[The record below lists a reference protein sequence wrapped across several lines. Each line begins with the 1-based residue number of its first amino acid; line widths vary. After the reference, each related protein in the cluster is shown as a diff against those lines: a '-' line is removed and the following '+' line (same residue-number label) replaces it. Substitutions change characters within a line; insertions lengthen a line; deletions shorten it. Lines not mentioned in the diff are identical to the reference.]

1 MLEIIVWS
9 SIIIG
14 GCAAY
19 QMLGGKPAPKEEKC
33 DYKKEKKE
41 KKDNYRETYDY
52 FMQLSL
58 DEQHNYIKEN
68 YYLSEYSYELLY
80 NTKESTARQ
89 VARRAN
95 YMGKTFNN
103 RYSRY

>member
-1 MLEIIVWS
+1 MLEIIIWS
-9 SIIIG
+9 SIIMG

-33 DYKKEKKE
+33 ESEKK
-41 KKDNYRETYDY
+41 KKDNYGETYDY
-52 FMQLSL
+52 FMKLSL
-58 DEQHNYIKEN
+58 DEQHAYIKDN

-95 YMGKTFNN
+95 YMGRVFNN
-103 RYSRY
+103 RFSRY

>member
-9 SIIIG
+9 SIIMG
-14 GCAAY
+14 GTIAY
-19 QMLGGKPAPKEEKC
+19 QMLGGKPAPKEENC
-33 DYKKEKKE
+33 ECKKE
-41 KKDNYRETYDY
+41 KKDHYKETYDY
-52 FMQLSL
+52 FMNLSL
-58 DEQHNYIKEN
+58 DEQHAYIKDN
-68 YYLSEYSYELLY
+68 YYLSEYTYELLY

-103 RYSRY
+103 RFSRY

>member
-19 QMLGGKPAPKEEKC
+19 QMLGGKPAPTEESSKC
-33 DYKKEKKE
+33 KEKVN
-41 KKDNYRETYDY
+41 NYDETYDY
-52 FMQLSL
+52 FMKLSL
-58 DEQHNYIKEN
+58 DEQHAYIRDN
-68 YYLSEYSYELLY
+68 FYLSEYSYELLY

-89 VARRAN
+89 VARRAS
-95 YMGKTFNN
+95 YMGRVFNN
-103 RYSRY
+103 RFSRY

>member
-9 SIIIG
+9 SIIMS
-14 GCAAY
+14 GCVAY

-33 DYKKEKKE
+33 ESEKK
-41 KKDNYRETYDY
+41 KKDNYGETYDY
-52 FMQLSL
+52 FMKLSL
-58 DEQHNYIKEN
+58 DEQHAYIKDN

-89 VARRAN
+89 VARRAS
-95 YMGKTFNN
+95 YMNKTFDN
-103 RYSRY
+103 RFSRY

>member
-9 SIIIG
+9 GIIVGSSI
-14 GCAAY
+14 AY
-19 QMLGGKPAPKEEKC
+19 QMLGGKPSPKEEKC
-33 DYKKEKKE
+33 ECKKE
-41 KKDNYRETYDY
+41 KKDHYRESYDY
-52 FMQLSL
+52 FMNLSL
-58 DEQHNYIKEN
+58 DQQHAYIRDN

-103 RYSRY
+103 RFSRY

>member
-9 SIIIG
+9 GIIMG
-14 GCAAY
+14 GTIAY

-33 DYKKEKKE
+33 EE
-41 KKDNYRETYDY
+41 KKDNYRETYEY

-95 YMGKTFNN
+95 YMGKSFNN
-103 RYSRY
+103 RFSKY

>member
-1 MLEIIVWS
+1 M
-9 SIIIG
+9 G
-14 GCAAY
+14 GTIAY

-33 DYKKEKKE
+33 DCKKD
-41 KKDNYRETYDY
+41 KKDNYKETYNY

-89 VARRAN
+89 VARRAS
-95 YMGKTFNN
+95 YMGKSFNN
-103 RYSRY
+103 RFSRY